1 MTLLVLGLAVMGA
14 AQELLASPLVNFA
27 ALIFTATA
35 TLWQTSWASSCLF
48 RGKNS
53 RSKTAQGW
61 QPHFH
66 LLPFLPHCVF
76 PLLFTKTILWG
87 RFFSSSSSSSSC
99 MKLLLKEL
107 ASSED
112 AFMELK
118 GHRDLT
124 HCCVFEEGFISSPF
138 KPADT
143 LMLFTLKDVNGRVY
157 VFSTGPCRCCSMR
170 MYSVY
175 WTFSLVVWF
184 QSTKTKRIISK
195 SIGGLLLLSICLTF
209 GSVRG
214 RQPTVIY

>member
-1 MTLLVLGLAVMGA
+1 MTLLVLGFAVMGA
-14 AQELLASPLVNFA
+14 AQELLAFPLVIFA

-35 TLWQTSWASSCLF
+35 TLWQTSRASSCLF

-53 RSKTAQGW
+53 GSKTAPGW
-61 QPHFH
+61 QPRLH

-76 PLLFTKTILWG
+76 PLLFTKAILWG
-87 RFFSSSSSSSSC
+87 RFSSSSSSSC

-138 KPADT
+138 KPAET
-143 LMLFTLKDVNGRVY
+143 LMLFTLKDVNY
-157 VFSTGPCRCCSMR
+157 VFSTGPCRFC
-170 MYSVY
+170 
-175 WTFSLVVWF
+175 
-184 QSTKTKRIISK
+184 
-195 SIGGLLLLSICLTF
+195 
-209 GSVRG
+209 
-214 RQPTVIY
+214 